1 MKTPTHVIIH
11 FKDTDTSTLARFG
24 TGMAIASRQKT
35 TVGFGEDPRQ
45 QQQRVFIDKASAANF
60 LVFLA
65 NADWTQHMIAQG
77 YPATDEYRAVIEDRE
92 GDKRIVSAGVVQ

>member
-1 MKTPTHVIIH
+1 MKTPTHVIIS
-11 FKDTDTSTLARFG
+11 FKDKDTSTLARFD

-45 QQQRVFIDKASAANF
+45 QQQRVFIDKASAAKF

-77 YPATDEYRAVIEDRE
+77 YPATDEYQAVIDDRD
-92 GDKRIVSAGVVQ
+92 GDKRVVPAGIIQ